1 MYGKVKYLSMWEFQ
15 TQFYLLGSHF
25 VVSSSIDGVFECLGC
40 FAWLIPSQVVLVD
53 ESMWDIVILF

>member
-1 MYGKVKYLSMWEFQ
+1 
-15 TQFYLLGSHF
+15 LGSHF
-25 VVSSSIDGVFECLGC
+25 VVRSWIDGVFECLGC